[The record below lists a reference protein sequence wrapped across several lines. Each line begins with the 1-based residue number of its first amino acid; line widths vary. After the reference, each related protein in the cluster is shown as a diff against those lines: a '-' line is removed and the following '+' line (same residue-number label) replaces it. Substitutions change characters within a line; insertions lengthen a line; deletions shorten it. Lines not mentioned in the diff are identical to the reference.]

1 VKHKSKQHGSAV
13 VRLWPAALE
22 LVLGW
27 SSLCGWSASKV
38 ASALIE
44 SASEAKSLPIF
55 ARLTAEAKARNII
68 KRAEAEARAI
78 RTGKGGQHVRR

>member
-1 VKHKSKQHGSAV
+1 MKRKSKQHGSAV
-13 VRLWPAALE
+13 VRLWPVALDI
-22 LVLGW
+22 VCGW

-55 ARLTAEAKARNII
+55 TRLTAEAKARNII
-68 KRAEAEARAI
+68 KRAEAQARAI
-78 RTGKGGQHVRR
+78 RSGKEGERER